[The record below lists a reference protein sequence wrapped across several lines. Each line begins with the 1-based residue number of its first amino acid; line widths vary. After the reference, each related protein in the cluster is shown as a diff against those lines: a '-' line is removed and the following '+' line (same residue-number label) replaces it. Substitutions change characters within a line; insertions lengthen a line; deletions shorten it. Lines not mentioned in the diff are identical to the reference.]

1 MLKKADLSGALCLH
15 HKPGFLTKASLW
27 KLNCAVLVC
36 GKRWARLGPL
46 SVEGFGKRC
55 DQQPWTNLTTVTSNQ
70 SMFSAARRAEPC
82 SSMFLGSPCLSS
94 KPVSMCTAAWWQ
106 VRAVGVR
113 FWLRQCGDAHVEV
126 PADQD
131 LCPWPTQLCWQKLPF
146 RLMTISFEL
155 QEKIQPEGLNTR
167 PLTRLLSEFKYPQ
180 STYSVNV
187 WFIAIAASCCLY
199 CLKKKNQSCVIE
211 DVIVQACCCW
221 HYFDGLGGVCFWPGS
236 TAYEILCW
244 QTKEIRTESHLKINN
259 EKLQCLRRVIH
270 LDCILSTWYASVK
283 LFKCS
288 IQTHSIVENNSEK
301 GTVNH

>member
-1 MLKKADLSGALCLH
+1 MPTWRYLQTRS
-15 HKPGFLTKASLW
+15 
-27 KLNCAVLVC
+27 CAC
-36 GKRWARLGPL
+36 
-46 SVEGFGKRC
+46 
-55 DQQPWTNLTTVTSNQ
+55 
-70 SMFSAARRAEPC
+70 
-82 SSMFLGSPCLSS
+82 
-94 KPVSMCTAAWWQ
+94 
-106 VRAVGVR
+106 
-113 FWLRQCGDAHVEV
+113 
-126 PADQD
+126 
-131 LCPWPTQLCWQKLPF
+131 PTQLCWQKLPF

-167 PLTRLLSEFKYPQ
+167 PLTHLLSEFKNPQ
-180 STYSVNV
+180 LTYSVNV
-187 WFIAIAASCCLY
+187 WFYCNSCILSSLL
-199 CLKKKNQSCVIE
+199 LKEEKPKLCCRRCGRPS
-211 DVIVQACCCW
+211 CCW